1 MARSRSLVSAP
12 PTLSLLLVF
21 RAWACPAEEIVQ
33 LKNGFSIHADSHTQQ
48 ANNLLFR
55 VGSGTIELAADDVA
69 GIEVS
74 SPIPASTKLVP
85 DSQPSP
91 EDLHSVLI
99 KAANAEGVDPA
110 LVQSVA
116 KIESDFRQDAISKK
130 GALGLMQLMPS
141 TAKGLGV
148 DATSVRENALG
159 GARYLR
165 ALLVEYRY
173 NSALALAA
181 YNAGPG
187 AIRRFGGVPPYEETR
202 KYVAKVTRE
211 YDRQVIRTTRT
222 AKLSNTPIAKD

>member
-1 MARSRSLVSAP
+1 MARSRRFV
-12 PTLSLLLVF
+12 LLLVSTVGICC
-21 RAWACPAEEIVQ
+21 ADELVQ
-33 LKNGFSIHADSHTQQ
+33 LKNGFSMHADSHSQQ
-48 ANNLLFR
+48 ANSLLFR
-55 VGSGTIELAADDVA
+55 IGSGTIELAADDVA
-69 GIEVS
+69 SIEVF
-74 SPIPASTKLVP
+74 SPPVSAKLVP
-85 DSQPSP
+85 ESQPSP
-91 EDLHSVLI
+91 EDPHEILV
-99 KAANAEGVDPA
+99 KAANTEGVDPA

-116 KIESDFRQDAISKK
+116 KIESDLRQNATSKK

-148 DATSVRENALG
+148 DATSVRENAVG

-165 ALLVEYRY
+165 ALLVQYHY

-211 YDRQVIRTTRT
+211 YDRQVVKT
-222 AKLSNTPIAKD
+222 ARAAKPSSTPIAKD